1 MEPRVTSQV
10 LEELRAAAA
19 SAFPKEA
26 CGILLGE
33 GAKITAF
40 LEATNVHHAPETHFE
55 IDPQALINAYRA
67 EREGGPQVLG
77 YFHSHPKGPAAPSA
91 TDQKMAAGDGKIWAI
106 SGSGEIQFWR
116 DAKHGFEPLSY
127 IVIDT

>member
-1 MEPRVTSQV
+1 MTSQV

-19 SAFPKEA
+19 RVHPKEA

-40 LEATNVHHAPETHFE
+40 LETANVHQAPETHFE
-55 IDPQALINAYRA
+55 IDPEALINAYRE

-77 YFHSHPKGPAAPSA
+77 YFHSHPRGPAKPSA
-91 TDQKMAAGDGKIWAI
+91 TDQKMSAQDGKIWVI
-106 SGSGEIQFWR
+106 YGSREIQFWR
-116 DAKHGFEPLSY
+116 DVKYGFEPLSY
-127 IVIDT
+127 LEVEA